1 MYITIII
8 KQKRGRGM
16 IKDQL
21 TKNNVVGPNTREIEK
36 LREVFPHYFD
46 KNGNFM
52 IDRLKEL
59 LGGADV
65 FLDLF

>member
-1 MYITIII
+1 
-8 KQKRGRGM
+8 M

-36 LREVFPHYFD
+36 LREVFAHYFD

-59 LGGADV
+59 LSSVNGNIKM
-65 FLDLF
+65 

>member
-1 MYITIII
+1 
-8 KQKRGRGM
+8 M